1 MLHRFAF
8 SNFQSF
14 KDRTEVSLV
23 LDKRVPDTGWSRTCD
38 TGQRVSTATAV
49 IGANASGKTSIL
61 KAMAFIHSFVSHS
74 FNLKPDDPLPYAAHL
89 GSLENEPSE
98 FEMELDFNGKHWLY
112 RLRTTP
118 RQVLHESLYVKRERM
133 GYVFV
138 RDWNPSS
145 ETYDIKQHDF
155 GFLPSEARKVK
166 PNASLISTA
175 AQYGVALAKELA
187 SRPIGG
193 NIWTRGRRAVD
204 EFALGNAAMYFAEQ
218 LGSEWEMG
226 RLLSSWDF
234 GLAHVL
240 LREQKQALPDGTY
253 RDVWLPFGQH
263 KTKNGS
269 TFELPFLQ
277 ESSGTQ
283 SAFVLL
289 AQIFPALEHG
299 GLVVIDEFEND
310 LHPHMLE
317 PILNL
322 FASETTNPRK
332 AQLLF
337 TCHAVQVL
345 NVLHKSQVMLIEKNE
360 HNESSAW
367 RLDSVEGV
375 RSDDNFYAKYMAGAY
390 GAVPQL

>member
-1 MLHRFAF
+1 MLHRYAF

-38 TGQRVSTATAV
+38 TGQRLSTAIAV
-49 IGANASGKTSIL
+49 IGANASGKTSVL
-61 KAMAFIHSFVSHS
+61 KAMAFIHWFVSRS
-74 FNLKPDDPLPYAAHL
+74 FDLKPDEPLPYAAHL
-89 GSLENEPSE
+89 GSQENEPSE
-98 FEMELDFNGKHWLY
+98 FEVELDFDGRHWLY

-118 RQVLHESLYVKRERM
+118 LLVLHESLHVKRERM

-138 RDWNPSS
+138 RDWNPATK
-145 ETYDIKQHDF
+145 TYDIKQHDF
-155 GFLPSEARKVK
+155 GFSPSEARKVK

-175 AQYGVALAKELA
+175 AQYGVSLAKELG
-187 SRPIGG
+187 SRPVSS
-193 NIWTRGRRAVD
+193 NVWTLGRRAVN
-204 EFALGNAAMYFAEQ
+204 ESALSAAARYFAGQ
-218 LGSEWEMG
+218 PMREWEMT
-226 RLLSSWDF
+226 RLLSGWDL
-234 GLAHVL
+234 GLAQIL
-240 LREQKQALPDGTY
+240 LREQIQTMPDGTS
-253 RDVWLPFGQH
+253 RDFWLPFGQH
-263 KTKNGS
+263 KSRSGS

-277 ESSGTQ
+277 ESGGTQ

-299 GLVVIDEFEND
+299 GLAVIDEFEND

-317 PILNL
+317 PILDL
-322 FASETTNPRK
+322 FASEITNPHK

-337 TCHAVQVL
+337 SCHAVQVL
-345 NVLHKSQVMLIEKNE
+345 NVLHKSQVMLVEKNE

-367 RLDSVEGV
+367 RLDSVGGI